1 MADLVG
7 CKAVSP
13 QGEQLGKVS
22 NVYDFG
28 AGEVLEVVGKN
39 GAIMVPFTRAAVP
52 QVDVGAG
59 LVVVVPPV
67 FAPDEAEDK
76 DGEEKGAEG

>member
-1 MADLVG
+1 M
-7 CKAVSP
+7 
-13 QGEQLGKVS
+13 
-22 NVYDFG
+22 
-28 AGEVLEVVGKN
+28 LEVVGKN